1 MRRPEVGG
9 TVADRLERLDAARAA
24 GASVGFVPTMGYL
37 HQGHASLIDAAVAA
51 DDLTVVSIF
60 VNPLQ
65 FVPGEDLADYPRD
78 LDADLAR
85 CGEHGADL
93 EFHPTAAEV
102 YPEGTYEPVAGGA
115 SGGALEGASRP
126 THFDGGATG
135 GARLFRIEGRCRA
148 YFGEKDFQ
156 QLAVVHRMVAD
167 LELPVEVMGC
177 PIERESD
184 GLALSSRNIYL
195 EPDERR
201 QAPARYRARLSGAA
215 AVEGGGADPVAVVG
229 AMEAVLADAPDL
241 AVDYAALVESDTF
254 AVPERIAT
262 GSEVRLLVAGCLG
275 RARLIDNVGATAP

>member
-1 MRRPEVGG
+1 MYKR
-9 TVADRLERLDAARAA
+9 
-24 GASVGFVPTMGYL
+24 
-37 HQGHASLIDAAVAA
+37 Q
-51 DDLTVVSIF
+51 
-60 VNPLQ
+60 
-65 FVPGEDLADYPRD
+65 
-78 LDADLAR
+78 
-85 CGEHGADL
+85 
-93 EFHPTAAEV
+93 AEV
-102 YPEGTYEPVAGGA
+102 YPEGTDEPVAVGAIGG
-115 SGGALEGASRP
+115 SLEGASRP
-126 THFDGGATG
+126 THFDGVATVV
-135 GARLFRIEGRCRA
+135 ARLFRIVGRCRA

-177 PIERESD
+177 PIVRESD

-201 QAPARYRARLSGAA
+201 QAPVLYRALLSGVA
-215 AVEGGGADPVAVVG
+215 AVEGGGVDPVAVVG